1 VGIATR
7 RQPKRARIATATAAA
22 LCAACLSVPLGPSPA
37 VAATTCDRV
46 AAPNGSDAG
55 AGTLASP
62 FATATKL
69 ADALAPGQT
78 GCFRAGTYSFSTLSL
93 DTPGITLAPS
103 GSEAVTLA
111 GHIKALPGAANSVIE
126 GMTLNGSSSSE
137 SQIGPKIY
145 ASGFTLRANE
155 ITNDHTDIC
164 VLVGSYYSQPA
175 PEGVVIERNRI
186 HDCGALPSTNMD
198 HGIYLSAARNPIV
211 RDNWIYANADRGV
224 QQYPDV
230 HGAQITGN
238 VIAANGEG
246 VNFSGTGAQVTSDA
260 NVSGNIVVGSRLG
273 YNAYSGGDGPDGA
286 NNFFRDNCVQGIS
299 GGGGIEP
306 SARSFSAADNLV
318 AAPGFVNPAAGD
330 YRLRSDSPCLA
341 KYTGTMSLDRVDPSS
356 GRRSGRLKLKASRR
370 AQPGGWVRLRGRVPA
385 GLAQR
390 PKVVIERLRDGDWHA
405 VRAVRVHGDL
415 RFKQRLRACR
425 AQVLVLRA
433 AVADSNHSRTVRV
446 FVRG

>member
-1 VGIATR
+1 VRHAKLLASSAILAVGVVVL
-7 RQPKRARIATATAAA
+7 A
-22 LCAACLSVPLGPSPA
+22 LSPSSA

-370 AQPGGWVRLRGRVPA
+370 SVPSGRSVRLRGRVPRELEA
-385 GLAQR
+385 GR
-390 PKVVIERLRDGDWHA
+390 RVRIERRRHGAWRHLE
-405 VRAVRVHGDL
+405 RARLGHDR
-415 RFKQRLRACR
+415 RFEQRLRPR
-425 AQVLVLRA
+425 RHQVLALRA
-433 AVADSNHSRTVRV
+433 TLADGSHSRVVRV
-446 FVRG
+446 KVRR